1 QFLHPRINRLFSLF
15 FSVVSQTKP
24 GSRFKSTT
32 IRSCPDELLMQLSR
46 FDVKFRN
53 NVYTREKLTYLVDF
67 PAVLDATPFT
77 TAGKQSGAP
86 PVVYDL
92 QGVVHHSGTAH
103 AGHYVAFVRGAD
115 GAWCLHNDAKVT
127 S

>member
-1 QFLHPRINRLFSLF
+1 MLYRCAVP
-15 FSVVSQTKP
+15 T
-24 GSRFKSTT
+24 STA
-32 IRSCPDELLMQLSR
+32 L
-46 FDVKFRN
+46 
-53 NVYTREKLTYLVDF
+53 
-67 PAVLDATPFT
+67 FT
-77 TAGKQSGAP
+77 TAP

-127 S
+127 SATEADALTSGAYVLNYTKRRGAGVA

>member
-1 QFLHPRINRLFSLF
+1 
-15 FSVVSQTKP
+15 
-24 GSRFKSTT
+24 
-32 IRSCPDELLMQLSR
+32 MQLSR

-53 NVYTREKLTYLVDF
+53 NVYTREKLTYLVDV

-77 TAGKQSGAP
+77 TAGKQSEAP

-115 GAWCLHNDAKVT
+115 DAWCLHNDAKVT
-127 S
+127 SATEADALTSGAYVLNYAKRRGAGVA